1 MRKNQIKINFIFL
14 KLFLK
19 LLFFN
24 TSIFFNILYTKVLT
38 YVYLK
43 IIDFN
48 FVKFII

>member
-24 TSIFFNILYTKVLT
+24 TSIFFNILYAKVLT